1 MVHICAEI
9 GSNHMGSL
17 ELALE
22 HIRFAKECG
31 ANSTKWQLFRAE
43 SLESDP
49 VKQAKRKPY
58 ELPLEWLPILKE
70 ESVKRGLLFGV
81 TPFAL
86 DLVEPLR
93 GIVDFVKIAA
103 LDMCWDDLIIKAA
116 SLDVPLIISVAGATH
131 EELNHLDRYV
141 LHQRLAWE
149 VTYLHG
155 VTHYPATLNEMNL
168 LKIRELQDEF
178 PEAWTGLSDHTLRYE
193 AAVIATALGA
203 SWIEKHFRCSF
214 KAAHDLKIYNSPDYM
229 HSANPTEMRLLVE
242 KIRETETALGV
253 PDHYGPVESEK
264 GLFGLARRSN
274 SKTLRG

>member
-1 MVHICAEI
+1 
-9 GSNHMGSL
+9 MGSL

-93 GIVDFVKIAA
+93 GIVDFVKVAA
-103 LDMCWDDLIIKAA
+103 LDMCWNDLIMKAA
-116 SLDVPLIISVAGATH
+116 TLDVPMIISVAGAAL
-131 EELNHLDRYV
+131 EELEDLIHTLTLEAEWGWNL
-141 LHQRLAWE
+141 
-149 VTYLHG
+149 LHG
-155 VTHYPATLNEMNL
+155 VTHYPANLNEMNL
-168 LKIRELQDEF
+168 WKIREIQDEF
-178 PEAWTGLSDHTLRYE
+178 GVDVGLSDHTPGYE

-203 SWIEKHFRCSF
+203 TWIEKHFRS
-214 KAAHDLKIYNSPDYM
+214 DLRAGHTVGILNSPDFQ
-229 HSANPTEMRLLVE
+229 HSANPTQMGVFVM
-242 KIRETETALGV
+242 KIRETEAALGV

-264 GLFGLARRSN
+264 GLFELARRSN
-274 SKTLRG
+274 SRVLRG